1 MQLIQRPLSS
11 TMTTL
16 PVSQPIPTGLY
27 AKWEVVE
34 GKLTCIWLKQP
45 D

>member
-1 MQLIQRPLSS
+1 MQLIQRPLPLTATS
-11 TMTTL
+11 L
-16 PVSQPIPTGLY
+16 LVSQPTPTGLY
-27 AKWEVVE
+27 AKWEVVD